1 MNTRLNKIVLAS
13 ALFCGLAASL
23 PASAQSSMA
32 SDAAIAEQ
40 VKAALAQVR
49 PLKDA
54 DVDIAVKVSNG
65 VADLSGWVTY
75 ADDIQTAEHVV
86 ASVAGVKQV
95 TDHFHVWS
103 SSGRPGL

>member
-13 ALFCGLAASL
+13 ALLCGLAAAL

-65 VADLSGWVTY
+65 VVDLSGWVTY
-75 ADDIQTAEHVV
+75 ADDIKTAEHVA